1 MSGVSIPRRPRGRM
15 SAAGLAQYEADRA
28 AFCSAIIE
36 IDRSLDFKVGA
47 RGWAYILEEYGLA
60 KGDFDLAQN
69 LISDCRKTGELP
81 LDIVAED
88 DAREFANLEFLS
100 DATPEEEALAIVEYT
115 KTAHQQY
122 EPTSFW
128 DFQHCY
134 VEMLVEKIDL
144 KSLFRSICAQFH
156 VPLANGRG
164 NADINSRARMM
175 RRFAKWE
182 REGKQPVLLYAGD
195 HDPAGLRISDFLRRN
210 LEDLSQAVGWR
221 PDNLI
226 IDRFGLNADFIRT
239 HGLTWIDNLET
250 GSGARLDDPRHPDH
264 RKAYVQNYL
273 AEFGARKVE
282 ANALVTRPQAGREL
296 CLAAIRRYVDTG
308 EPMAAWQ
315 THVEREQARVAHMVR
330 LLMSREGGAH
340 A

>member
-1 MSGVSIPRRPRGRM
+1 MSIRLPRRPRGRM
-15 SAAGLAQYEADRA
+15 SAAGIARYQADRA
-28 AFCSAIIE
+28 AFCKAIIE
-36 IDRSLDFKVGA
+36 IDRTLDFKIGA
-47 RGWAYILEEYGLA
+47 RGWCYILEEHGIA
-60 KGDFDLAQN
+60 KGDFDTAQN
-69 LISDCRKTGELP
+69 LISECRKTGELP

-88 DAREFANLEFLS
+88 DAREFANLEVLS
-100 DATPEEEALAIVEYT
+100 DTTPEAEALAILEYT
-115 KTAHQQY
+115 KTAHQNY
-122 EPTSFW
+122 CPVSFW
-128 DFQHCY
+128 DFQTCY

-144 KSLFRSICAQFH
+144 KSLFRGICATYH
-156 VPLANGRG
+156 IPLANGRG

-175 RRFAKWE
+175 RRFARWE

-226 IDRFGLNADFIRT
+226 IDRFGLNADFIRE

-250 GSGARLDDPRHPDH
+250 GSGARLDDPRHADH
-264 RKAYVQNYL
+264 RKSYVQGYL

-282 ANALVTRPQAGREL
+282 ANALVTRPEAGREL

-308 EPMAAWQ
+308 AAMAAWQ
-315 THVEREQARVAHMVR
+315 AHTEREQARVADAVR
-330 LLMSREGGAH
+330 LLMMREEGRA
-340 A
+340 